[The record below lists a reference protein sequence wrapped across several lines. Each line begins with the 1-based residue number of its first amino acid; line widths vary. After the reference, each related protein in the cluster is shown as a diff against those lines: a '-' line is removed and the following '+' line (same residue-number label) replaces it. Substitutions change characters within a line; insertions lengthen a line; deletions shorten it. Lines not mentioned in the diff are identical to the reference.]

1 MRLQQIPLLVL
12 SAVLALDILL
22 EVVSMIDGDTIHNCA
37 RIHGSMML
45 SIGWKSRPLGVLGTW
60 HDEHCNSDQ

>member
-22 EVVSMIDGDTIHNCA
+22 EVVSMIDGDIIHN
-37 RIHGSMML
+37 
-45 SIGWKSRPLGVLGTW
+45 
-60 HDEHCNSDQ
+60 